1 LYKYDSVTDYILYVF
16 SDFAV
21 PQHIWLVVF
30 GVKYIASYANFLITS
45 YATPTPADAEGAK
58 HVAYYCYFI

>member
-1 LYKYDSVTDYILYVF
+1 VF